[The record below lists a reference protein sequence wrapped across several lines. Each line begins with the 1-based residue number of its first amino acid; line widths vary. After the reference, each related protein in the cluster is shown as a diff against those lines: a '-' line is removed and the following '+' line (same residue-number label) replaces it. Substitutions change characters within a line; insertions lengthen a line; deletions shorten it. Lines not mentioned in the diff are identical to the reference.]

1 MKKTKATTLLLLS
14 ILLTATA
21 CGGGSGEKPG
31 GTSAPS
37 GEEAASGGEAESG
50 GAPAEGQGNGEIVDL
65 TVAFPVVTAD
75 QQGLQLVE
83 EAMNKITEAK
93 IGARVDFMPINAGEW
108 LQQTNLLFSSNGKLD
123 LTYVHGGMYS
133 NMVARGMLAPLD
145 DLIGQYGGGITSAM
159 DAKYLQATKIGG
171 KTYSVP
177 SNRDMAGS
185 YGLVMRKDLADKY
198 GIDPNSLHTLEDV
211 AAALQKI
218 KDGEPNVVPLVPGAA
233 GQSFRDSYL
242 FFDPLGDN
250 MGVLPNYDNGL
261 KVANLFEMPE
271 YQSFVRTIRDWY
283 TKGYIL
289 KDAATNKIST
299 FELMRSG
306 KAFSY
311 LAMQKPGFAA
321 QESKASGTELVTAEL
336 LPPYTTTSN
345 VTAAMWGVPVH
356 SEQKEKAMQFLNLM
370 YEDPEVV
377 NLFSWGVEGTHYVKA
392 EGAAEHV
399 IAYPEGKDASSV
411 GYNSLAWMFGDQFKA
426 YVLST
431 NDPDIWKKTA
441 EFNQTAKPSKALGFL
456 FDSSAVK
463 TEYAAVSNVITQY
476 KLPLETGSVDPDKML
491 PEFVEK
497 LKAAGIDKIIAEK
510 QKQLDEWANV
520 NAAK

>member
-1 MKKTKATTLLLLS
+1 MKRTTKAMMCLLLCFMLVV
-14 ILLTATA
+14 TA
-21 CGGGSGEKPG
+21 CGGGGGGDEAGNEAGGE
-31 GTSAPS
+31 SAPS
-37 GEEAASGGEAESG
+37 GEEAASGEPSKEQAV
-50 GAPAEGQGNGEIVDL
+50 GEIVEL

-83 EAMNKITEAK
+83 EAMNAITEAK

-145 DLIGQYGGGITSAM
+145 DLIGQYGGGIASSM

-171 KTYSVP
+171 KMYSVP
-177 SNRDMAGS
+177 SHRDMAGS
-185 YGLVMRKDLADKY
+185 YGLVMRKDLADKH
-198 GIDPNSLHTLEDV
+198 GIDPNALHSLEDV

-218 KDGEPNVVPLVPGAA
+218 KDGEPDVVPLVPGAA

-271 YQSFVRTIRDWY
+271 YQSFVGTIRDWY

-289 KDAATNKIST
+289 KDAATNKINT
-299 FELMRSG
+299 FELIRSG
-306 KAFSY
+306 KAFAY

-345 VTAAMWGVPVH
+345 VTAAMWGIPVQ
-356 SEQKEKAMQFLNLM
+356 SELKDKAMQFLNLM
-370 YEDPEVV
+370 YEDPEIV

-392 EGAAEHV
+392 EGAAEHI

-426 YVLST
+426 YVLAT
-431 NDPDIWKKTA
+431 GDPDIWKKTA
-441 EFNQTAKPSKALGFL
+441 EFNRTAKPSKALGFL

-476 KLPLETGSVDPDKML
+476 KLPLETGSVDPEKML

-510 QKQLDEWANV
+510 QKQLDEWARV
-520 NAAK
+520 NAAQ